1 MTQNK
6 QKLVAAAVG
15 ALITLLLL
23 VRWPGLRVPSGGQ
36 MIDNADHA
44 PAETYP
50 PGAVH
55 EQRPAHDFGLPDE
68 WFVAGAVGQTYTETL
83 SGADLR
89 IGETSVLLGQ
99 SPPDGPYVTVYA
111 IGRAYAGWN
120 TSILPDDANVLSAT
134 LSLELPAGGGWE
146 EPLDIVIYQ
155 GTWTPTIDLDAWLS
169 PCSQAVGYWHLSASQ
184 AEEREKVRTG
194 QGITLYAPEP
204 ARTARVPL
212 DPAVVE
218 VDGVTR
224 VELRHAG
231 EGVPPTLAEV
241 VTLERSLIT
250 LEVVYQP

>member
-6 QKLVAAAVG
+6 QKLVIAVVG
-15 ALITLLLL
+15 ALIILLLL
-23 VRWPGLRVPSGGQ
+23 VGWPGLRVPSGGQ
-36 MIDNADHA
+36 VNDSADHA

-50 PGAVH
+50 PGAVQ
-55 EQRPAHDFGLPDE
+55 EQRPTYDFGLPDE
-68 WFVAGAVGQTYTETL
+68 WFVAGAVGQSYTETL

-99 SPPDGPYVTVYA
+99 SPPDGPYATVYA
-111 IGRAYAGWN
+111 IGRAYAGWD
-120 TSILPDDANVLSAT
+120 TSTLPDDVAVLAAT
-134 LSLELPAGGGWE
+134 LILELPAGGGWE
-146 EPLDIVIYQ
+146 EPLDIVICQ
-155 GTWTPTIDLDAWLS
+155 GTWTPPIDLEDWLS
-169 PCSQAVGYWHLSASQ
+169 PGSQAMGYWHLPASR
-184 AEEREKVRTG
+184 AAEREKVSTG

-204 ARTARVPL
+204 AWTARVPL

-224 VELRHAG
+224 VDLRHAG

-241 VTLERSLIT
+241 VTLERSQIT